1 MAPHPGALRFDAMS
15 ILEQVQEDVKTA
27 MKAGER
33 ERVGQ
38 LRMLV
43 NALQAEEKE
52 GKGDEVAAL
61 QRERKRRLDA
71 AEALREGDRA
81 EQADAEE
88 AEAKL
93 IEGYLPEQLSDEE
106 LNELVAGAVEESGA
120 SEPKDMGGVMKVLM
134 PKVGGRADGKR
145 VSAAVKEKL
154 SS

>member
-1 MAPHPGALRFDAMS
+1 MS

-27 MKAGER
+27 MKAGEK
-33 ERVGQ
+33 ERVGR

-71 AEALREGDRA
+71 AEALREGDRTDQA
-81 EQADAEE
+81 EAEE
-88 AEAKL
+88 QEAKL
-93 IEGYLPEQLSDEE
+93 IEGYLPQQLSDEE
-106 LNELVAGAVEESGA
+106 LSDLVTGAVQESGA

-145 VSAAVKEKL
+145 VSQVVREKL
-154 SS
+154 GS

>member
-1 MAPHPGALRFDAMS
+1 MS

-33 ERVGQ
+33 DRVGQ

-43 NALQAEEKE
+43 NSLQAEEKE

-71 AEALREGDRA
+71 AEALREGGRGD
-81 EQADAEE
+81 QADAEE
-88 AEAKL
+88 AEANL
-93 IEGYLPEQLSDEE
+93 IETYLPEQLSDEE
-106 LNELVAGAVEESGA
+106 LSELVAGAVEEAGA

-145 VSAAVKEKL
+145 VSQAVREAL
-154 SS
+154 GS

>member
-1 MAPHPGALRFDAMS
+1 MG
-15 ILEQVQEDVKTA
+15 ILEQVQDDVKAA
-27 MKAGER
+27 MKAGEKD
-33 ERVGQ
+33 RVGQ
-38 LRMLV
+38 LRMIV

-71 AEALREGDRA
+71 AEELRKGERA
-81 EQADAEE
+81 DQADAEE

-106 LNELVAGAVEESGA
+106 LAELVDAAVEEAGA

-145 VSAAVKEKL
+145 VSQAVREKL
-154 SS
+154 GS

>member
-1 MAPHPGALRFDAMS
+1 VS
-15 ILEQVQEDVKTA
+15 ILAQVQEDVKTA
-27 MKAGER
+27 MKSGER

-71 AEALREGDRA
+71 AEALREGGREDQA
-81 EQADAEE
+81 ATEQ

-93 IEGYLPEQLSDEE
+93 IEGYLPKQLSDKQ
-106 LNELVAGAVEESGA
+106 LSQLVASAVEETGA
-120 SEPKDMGGVMKVLM
+120 SELKDMGGVMKALM

-145 VSAAVKEKL
+145 VSAAVREKL